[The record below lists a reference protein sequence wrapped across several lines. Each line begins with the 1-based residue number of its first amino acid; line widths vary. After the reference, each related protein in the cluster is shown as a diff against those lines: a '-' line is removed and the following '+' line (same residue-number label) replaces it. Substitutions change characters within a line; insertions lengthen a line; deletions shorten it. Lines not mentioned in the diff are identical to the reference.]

1 LRTRILIVVLGLS
14 LGLGA
19 RFGYDL
25 YLRWQ
30 RPPDSPPATPGVE
43 SNATKDPSPPRS
55 E

>member
-30 RPPDSPPATPGVE
+30 NPPGPEPATPADK
-43 SNATKDPSPPRS
+43 SPAAKDIAAPRS

>member
-30 RPPDSPPATPGVE
+30 NPPGSEPATPAVE
-43 SNATKDPSPPRS
+43 SKAAKDPSPPRS